1 MFIIALKF
9 TLVFACPSGEKKKKN
24 KLINCLHYK
33 ICQHDKANINAFLI
47 ENK

>member
-9 TLVFACPSGEKKKKN
+9 TLVFACPSGEKKKKKN

-33 ICQHDKANINAFLI
+33 ICQHDKANINAF
-47 ENK
+47 